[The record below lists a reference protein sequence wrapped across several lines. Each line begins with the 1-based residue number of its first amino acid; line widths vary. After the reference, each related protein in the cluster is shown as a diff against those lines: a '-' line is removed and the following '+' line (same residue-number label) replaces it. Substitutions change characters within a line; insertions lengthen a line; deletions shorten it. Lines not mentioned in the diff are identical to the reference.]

1 MFFRLFFVNAL
12 FFYILGFSQIV
23 FAANPTLPKI
33 AVTDLSYEEKVKEY
47 FHVVSAHEKSSYKE
61 HFKDRERETPHSYSA
76 SSNGSIKANSE
87 SNYYEASG
95 TYSYVERGE
104 LHKFV
109 SDIKGEMLKSG
120 FYRVF
125 QGKPVSQKD
134 METLFDIIK
143 RIKKGDYQGADYVL
157 FGTVSNIEFR
167 DEVTPIQG
175 SETESYILSLELVA
189 DFNLINTKTFE
200 IMAAFSAMGEG
211 QDTKLLSTSRGGHVV
226 PNRGHV
232 ISDVSKSLG
241 LDVARQLEEQFS
253 PAGSH
258 GINTT
263 HSSTIEKKSEQV
275 IIYK

>member
-1 MFFRLFFVNAL
+1 MLIRLFL
-12 FFYILGFSQIV
+12 ITILLCFSQTAY
-23 FAANPTLPKI
+23 AANSSLPKI
-33 AVTDLSYEEKVKEY
+33 AVTDLSYEEKVQEY
-47 FHVVSAHEKSSYKE
+47 FHVVSAHQKSSYKE
-61 HFKDRERETPHSYSA
+61 HARDRERETPHTYSA
-76 SSNGSIKANSE
+76 SSSGSVNAKSE
-87 SNYYEASG
+87 SDYYEASG
-95 TYSYVERGE
+95 TYSYIERGE

-109 SDIKGEMLKSG
+109 ADIKGEMLRSG

-125 QGKPVSQKD
+125 QGKPVAKKD
-134 METLFDIIK
+134 LETIFDIIK

-157 FGTVSNIEFR
+157 FGTVSSIEFR

-175 SETESYILSLELVA
+175 SETDSYILSLELVA

-211 QDTKLLSTSRGGHVV
+211 QDTKLLSTSRGGRIV

-241 LDVARQLEEQFS
+241 NDVARQLEEQFRPS
-253 PAGSH
+253 GVRSIDA
-258 GINTT
+258 NQ
-263 HSSTIEKKSEQV
+263 SSVIERSSEQV